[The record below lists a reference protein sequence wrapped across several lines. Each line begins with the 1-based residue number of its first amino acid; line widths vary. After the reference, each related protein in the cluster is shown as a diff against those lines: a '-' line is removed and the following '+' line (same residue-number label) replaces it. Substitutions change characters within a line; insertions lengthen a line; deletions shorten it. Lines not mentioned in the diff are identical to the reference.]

1 VPIAAGPDVGR
12 IRPAAAAVHLGVLP
26 QQQPH
31 VTSSAWTGT
40 DAGEHAMRRDSAL
53 LLVAAAAAVLPSAA
67 LDNGLAIVPPKGWR
81 SWNQFGVCAWAVGPA
96 FRFRQTHVSVPL
108 I

>member
-1 VPIAAGPDVGR
+1 
-12 IRPAAAAVHLGVLP
+12 
-26 QQQPH
+26 
-31 VTSSAWTGT
+31 
-40 DAGEHAMRRDSAL
+40 MRRDSAL